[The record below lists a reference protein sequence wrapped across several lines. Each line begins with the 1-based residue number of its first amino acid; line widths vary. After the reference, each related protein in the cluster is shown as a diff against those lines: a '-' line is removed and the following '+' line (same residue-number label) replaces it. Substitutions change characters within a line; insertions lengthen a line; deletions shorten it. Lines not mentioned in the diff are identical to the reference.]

1 MPLTFPLMLP
11 SNAQWQLV
19 SNTRVFKSPLDGSV
33 QTSESPG
40 SHWHV
45 SLSFTK
51 QHPAEG
57 RALMAF
63 LVSLRGEAGR
73 FYLHDHTQPTP
84 RGTITGSPVVSGVA
98 QIGTTINTTGW
109 AGTLLAGDMIG
120 IGGELKMVTADVTS
134 AGSSA
139 VTALVFEPPLRA
151 SPANGSAV
159 ITAAPTAI
167 FKLTGDNLASF
178 SVAPVFYD
186 GLHII
191 AEEAF

>member
-1 MPLTFPLMLP
+1 MPLTFPVNIP
-11 SNAQWQLV
+11 SKAQWQLV

-40 SHWHV
+40 SRWHV

-51 QHPAEG
+51 QGPAEG
-57 RALMAF
+57 RSLMAF

-84 RGTITGSPVVSGVA
+84 RGTITGSPVVSGAA
-98 QIGTTINTTGW
+98 QIGSTINTTGW
-109 AGTLLAGDMIG
+109 TGTLLAGDLVNIG
-120 IGGELKMVTADVTS
+120 TELKMITADVTA
-134 AGSSA
+134 AG
-139 VTALVFEPPLRA
+139 VTAITFEPPLRQSPVNA
-151 SPANGSAV
+151 SPIIINK
-159 ITAAPTAI
+159 PTAI